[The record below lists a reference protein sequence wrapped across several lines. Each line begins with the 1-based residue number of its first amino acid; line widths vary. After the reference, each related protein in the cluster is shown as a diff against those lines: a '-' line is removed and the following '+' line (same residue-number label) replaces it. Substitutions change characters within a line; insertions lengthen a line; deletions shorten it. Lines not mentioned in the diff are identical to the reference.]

1 MPATTGRHLAEF
13 SRGRLFARSTFI
25 VMALAAVLSGTGGLA
40 AQQRPA
46 EDRQTA
52 TMPRYFTINQV
63 LAKLDRQNPN
73 APANDQPTQLAA
85 LDLSSPVA
93 AGDARQTTAPP
104 DEPFGLATFRAPEGL
119 LWAKW
124 RKLGVELESEG
135 RVLSQCRA
143 DMEHCANP
151 AARKYLVLIEE
162 SRRLPDRTK
171 IDRINRAI
179 NAAISYASDLDQH
192 GVPDL
197 WTAPLATLSAGRGDC
212 EDYAIAKYV
221 ALREAGI
228 SSGDLRILL
237 VHDRIAREHHAVTGV
252 RQNGQWLILD
262 NRHDVLLERK
272 DSWHFTPLFALDQ
285 QGVKLFAAPYGKP
298 PTTVPAQVA
307 SGPANEAEPA
317 SVQQPATPS
326 AEALG
331 LRLDTFDPPQL
342 RGGL

>member
-1 MPATTGRHLAEF
+1 MAEF

-25 VMALAAVLSGTGGLA
+25 VMALAAVLSGTGAGVLA
-40 AQQRPA
+40 AQQRPT

-52 TMPRYFTINQV
+52 ALPRYFTINQV

-73 APANDQPTQLAA
+73 TSANDRPTQLAA
-85 LDLSSPVA
+85 LDLSAPD
-93 AGDARQTTAPP
+93 GDARQTITPP
-104 DEPFGLATFRAPEGL
+104 EEPFGLAAFRAPEGL

-124 RKLGVELESEG
+124 RKLGVELESEA
-135 RVLSQCRA
+135 RVLSQCQA

-162 SRRLPDRTK
+162 SRRLPDRAK

-179 NAAISYASDLDQH
+179 NAAISYTSDLDQH

-197 WTAPLATLSAGRGDC
+197 WTAPLATLSTGRGDC

-237 VHDRIAREHHAVTGV
+237 VHDRIAREYHAVVGV
-252 RQNGQWLILD
+252 RQNGRWLILD

-298 PTTVPAQVA
+298 PAVA
-307 SGPANEAEPA
+307 GATPANPVEPA
-317 SVQQPATPS
+317 STGQPDAAS
-326 AEALG
+326 NDALG
-331 LRLDTFDPPQL
+331 LRLDAFEPPNL
-342 RGGL
+342 RGSL